1 MNRFARLV
9 AHWPLPWKRPG
20 SWPGPPLWVLRLCR
34 QRPQDVGVEGEGAGT
49 ALEPVS
55 PLLWALLAAVLLHA
69 LALSY
74 RSLSLRQRPQPAAPP
89 LADDTPVLLEFS
101 RRQPLEE
108 ALQSVP
114 MAPPNSLPLMGS
126 LPPPPASL
134 PPNLASTGR
143 LASPRLG
150 SGRVASG
157 TASSGNRSRRGSP
170 ERGRI
175 GAASQPQAGGAGG
188 QDHGS
193 TAGPGAG
200 VVTAALA
207 RIHRLQGR
215 GEAGE
220 PRATADLEPAAPAEP
235 QRPEG
240 EAAAAW
246 RRLWKRAM
254 VVPAPATPQAL
265 ASEAMELR
273 RLPLAQ
279 APLDAG
285 SRDEPTALVLD
296 ERLLL
301 LWPDGPVLWLFWAP
315 LRSAPAPS
323 G

>member
-1 MNRFARLV
+1 MNPFSRLV
-9 AHWPLPWKRPG
+9 AHWHLPWKRPG

-55 PLLWALLAAVLLHA
+55 PLLWALLAALLLHG

-74 RSLSLRQRPQPAAPP
+74 RSLSLQRRPQPVAQP
-89 LADDTPVLLEFS
+89 LADDSPVLLQFS

-108 ALQSVP
+108 ALQTVP
-114 MAPPNSLPLMGS
+114 ITPLNSLPLMGS
-126 LPPPPASL
+126 LPPPPTSL
-134 PPNLASTGR
+134 PPKLATSE
-143 LASPRLG
+143 RLG
-150 SGRVASG
+150 SARIGSG
-157 TASSGNRSRRGSP
+157 TTSSASRPRQGIQERGLSSAASRQQSAGSGGRDRGSAP
-170 ERGRI
+170 
-175 GAASQPQAGGAGG
+175 
-188 QDHGS
+188 
-193 TAGPGAG
+193 GPSAG
-200 VVTAALA
+200 VAAAALA

-220 PRATADLEPAAPAEP
+220 PRATTDIELASPPEP

-240 EAAAAW
+240 DAAVPW
-246 RRLWKRAM
+246 RRLWKRAIA
-254 VVPAPATPQAL
+254 VSSPATPPAL
-265 ASEAMELR
+265 ASEAIELR

-315 LRSAPAPS
+315 LRNVPAQP